1 MMEEG
6 YLANI
11 KILVIDDLPF
21 ARSLV
26 RQILNV
32 FGGRDIK
39 DAADGD
45 KALKI
50 MTTFEPDL
58 IILDWDMKP
67 MNGIEFTRNV
77 RDSEESSNPFVP
89 IIMLSGYSNKDRVIE
104 ARDAGVTEYVIKPF
118 SPTSLYGRI
127 QEVIDSPR
135 PFIRIEGFF
144 GPDRRRR
151 EMKID
156 FADRRKKEPETDQA
170 MNQDQ
175 IDGFMTTPEEE
186 KEEEKEEKGG
196 AS

>member
-1 MMEEG
+1 MEEG
-6 YLANI
+6 YLTKV

-21 ARSLV
+21 TRSLV
-26 RQILNV
+26 RQILKA

-39 DAADGD
+39 DAPDGA

-58 IILDWDMKP
+58 IILDWDMEP
-67 MNGIEFTRNV
+67 MNGIEFTQNV

-118 SPTSLYGRI
+118 SPTSLYNRI
-127 QEVIDSPR
+127 QEVIEAPR

-151 EMKID
+151 ENKID
-156 FADRRKKEPETDQA
+156 FSERRKNDPE
-170 MNQDQ
+170 MSQDQ
-175 IDGFMTTPEEE
+175 VNDFMAAPAEEEEE
-186 KEEEKEEKGG
+186 KKD
-196 AS
+196 APSS